1 MSAVTAPSTAPTG
14 PARRRPELR
23 LVRPEPARR
32 RFPWVAV
39 LVILFVGS
47 VFAALTLSALAAED
61 AVTARRLQQQVTEAE
76 RDYAQLVAEVA
87 TLESPERI
95 ARLAEELG
103 MVRTAV
109 PRTLQV
115 SRPLDVDGE
124 GETEPLLAE
133 GDGIKPLLTEQR

>member
-1 MSAVTAPSTAPTG
+1 M
-14 PARRRPELR
+14 RD
-23 LVRPEPARR
+23 EPVRR
-32 RFPWVAV
+32 RFPWVAL
-39 LVILFVGS
+39 LVGLFVGS

-61 AVTARRLQQQVTEAE
+61 AVTARQLQLEVTEAE

-95 ARLAEELG
+95 ARMAEEMG

-109 PRTLQV
+109 PRTLPV
-115 SRPLDVDGE
+115 DRPLDVDGL
-124 GETEPLLAE
+124 GEQEPLLAE